1 MGYKYYVQIA
11 KYSYEGCWERSEGFD
26 TLDAAVKFIRDRQK
40 EGYKIIDLTCRYFE
54 V

>member
-11 KYSYEGCWERSEGFD
+11 KYPYERYWERSEGFD
-26 TLDAAVKFIRDRQK
+26 TLDAAVAFIKDRQK
-40 EGYKIIDLTCRYFE
+40 EGYNIIDLTCRDFE